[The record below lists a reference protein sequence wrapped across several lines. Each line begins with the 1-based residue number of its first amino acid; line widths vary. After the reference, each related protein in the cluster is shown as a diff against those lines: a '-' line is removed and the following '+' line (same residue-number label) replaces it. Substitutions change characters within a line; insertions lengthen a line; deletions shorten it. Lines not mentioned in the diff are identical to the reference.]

1 MTATY
6 QRAIGADPDTGE
18 IRDASAEEAAEAA
31 AIAYF
36 NLEWD
41 RLQRSFNLGGKEALD
56 LAQKTVNATLGAVV
70 KQHHDLLA
78 EDFKPEGRQTRIE
91 GM

>member
-6 QRAIGADPDTGE
+6 QRAVGADPDTGE
-18 IRDASAEEAAEAA
+18 IRDARIEEAAETA

-36 NLEWD
+36 DAEWD
-41 RLQRSFNLGGKEALD
+41 RLQRSFNLSGKEALD

-70 KQHHDLLA
+70 RAHHDILA
-78 EDFKPEGRQTRIE
+78 EDFKPEGRQTRL
-91 GM
+91 GL